1 MKLHP
6 TILSMPRGPKLVR
19 TASAKALAASMLD
32 MRTSCFLALSL
43 QSIHVVHVVPG
54 LCRQSCGWSATSFSY
69 HLKVS
74 PFFGGAVSAAMA
86 ACDKTWRQVQ
96 PISAAGTRQ

>member
-1 MKLHP
+1 MKAHP

-19 TASAKALAASMLD
+19 TASAKALAASILD

-43 QSIHVVHVVPG
+43 QLIHSVPC
-54 LCRQSCGWSATSFSY
+54 LCHQSCGWSATSCSC

-74 PFFGGAVSAAMA
+74 PFFGGAVSAAIA
-86 ACDKTWRQVQ
+86 ACSKTWRQVQ
-96 PISAAGTRQ
+96 PITAAAAKL